1 MNPLSTSKQ
10 ALTFWMT
17 GLSGAG
23 KTTIANVLQKHL
35 MAKNNACVIL
45 DGDQL
50 RTGLNQD
57 LGFTAQDRSENIRR
71 VAHIAKLMNES
82 GITVIVALISPC
94 RVDRAKARSIIGSN
108 FFKEIYVN
116 TTLARC
122 EADDVKGLYRRA
134 RAGEITNFTGIDAIY
149 EVPQSPDLVLSP
161 KDIGLEHTL
170 EQLLS
175 FRKSTMTRP
184 S

>member
-1 MNPLSTSKQ
+1 MSSSPVSNQ
-10 ALTFWMT
+10 AWTFWLT

-23 KTTIANVLQKHL
+23 KTTMAHALSKLLIAEGK
-35 MAKNNACVIL
+35 ACIVL

-57 LGFTAQDRSENIRR
+57 LGFSMQDRSENIRR
-71 VAHIAKLMNES
+71 TAHVAKLLNES
-82 GITVIVALISPC
+82 GITVVVALISPYH
-94 RVDRAKARSIIGSN
+94 VDRAKARSIIGSH

-116 TTLARC
+116 TTLSRC
-122 EADDVKGLYRRA
+122 ETDDVKGLYRRA
-134 RAGEITNFTGIDAIY
+134 RAGEIANFTGIGAPY

-161 KDIGLEHTL
+161 KDMGLKL
-170 EQLLS
+170 AIEQILLL
-175 FRKSTMTRP
+175 RGLTMTTP

>member
-1 MNPLSTSKQ
+1 MNAQPASEQ
-10 ALTFWMT
+10 IFTFWLT

-23 KTTIANVLQKHL
+23 KSTIAHALQKIL
-35 MAKNNACVIL
+35 VAEGNTCFVL

-57 LGFTAQDRSENIRR
+57 LGFSLQDRSENIRR
-71 VAHIAKLMNES
+71 TAHVAKLMNES
-82 GITVIVALISPC
+82 GVTVIAALISP
-94 RVDRAKARSIIGSN
+94 RHVDRAKARSIIGGH

-122 EADDVKGLYRRA
+122 EADDAKGLYRRA
-134 RAGEITNFTGIDAIY
+134 RAGEIANFTGIGAIY
-149 EVPQSPDLVLSP
+149 EVPQSPDLVLNP
-161 KDIGLEHTL
+161 KDIGLERTL

-175 FRKSTMTRP
+175 FRKTTMAMH